1 MTLEIIKQYLNIAP
15 SNTTQDA
22 LLELFMNASQ
32 EQASRITD
40 EANALIDLAI
50 LKDIATNYQHREN
63 YLDAENGGLILS
75 QTTINILNQYRKT
88 IIY

>member
-22 LLELFMNASQ
+22 LIQLLLDATT

-40 EANALIDLAI
+40 AQNALINLAI
-50 LKDIATNYQHREN
+50 LKDIATNYLHREN
-63 YLDAENGGLILS
+63 YLDAENGGLMLS
-75 QTTINILNQYRKT
+75 QTTLNILNQYRTK
-88 IIY
+88 IIF